1 MLEFVDSDLTSQYK
15 QKEDMNWHEHLGII
29 KLLWLIV
36 PSKYTLHT
44 PHVKANIFNA
54 FAPV

>member
-1 MLEFVDSDLTSQYK
+1 MLQFVDSDLTSQYK